1 MSDADFVSE
10 QLSAIRRTFFAKIS
24 EKQFFQ
30 EKNMLL
36 QAIAFPAAHLKE
48 RYGVNASGSLYRRI
62 LKTVIETIVAK
73 GNRAKIERFSA
84 YFLHCVQT
92 HMQHH
97 GEEYY
102 EAAKAAR
109 SAADMLPAAM
119 RGAHIVKADVTTQS
133 LAELHRM
140 LKSRGGRKKRPA
152 PAQPTLF

>member
-1 MSDADFVSE
+1 MMAPEFINE
-10 QLSAIRRTFFAKIS
+10 QLALIRRTFFAKTS

-48 RYGVNASGSLYRRI
+48 RYGVSAMDSLYRRI
-62 LKTVIETIVAK
+62 LKTVIETIVEK

-109 SAADMLPAAM
+109 SAADILPAAM
-119 RGAHIVKADVTTQS
+119 RGAHIVRADVTTQS

-140 LKSRGGRKKRPA
+140 LKSRGGRKKKPA